1 MYYSYK
7 LQDINGRNQVFDIY
21 DLDSSSKRCRIQR
34 KDLEKV
40 FVNSKVGLDS
50 LKDGQAVR
58 LLEKELINNA
68 MQLY

>member
-7 LQDINGRNQVFDIY
+7 LEDINGRNQVYDIY
-21 DLDSSSKRCRIQR
+21 DLDINTKRCRIQR

-40 FVNSKVGLDS
+40 FVNSKVGLDKLGHGS
-50 LKDGQAVR
+50 VVR
-58 LLEKELINNA
+58 LSERELINNA

>member
-40 FVNSKVGLDS
+40 FVNSQVGLDS